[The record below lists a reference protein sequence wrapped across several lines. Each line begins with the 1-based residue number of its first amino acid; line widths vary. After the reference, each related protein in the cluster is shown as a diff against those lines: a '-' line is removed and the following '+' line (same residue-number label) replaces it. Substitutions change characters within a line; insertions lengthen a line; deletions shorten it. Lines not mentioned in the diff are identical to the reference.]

1 MNSTVRQILM
11 KKLLKSGIYGSMN
24 SAHYGK
30 INKYGLKKKK
40 RKNMEEAKRGRDKLD
55 LNTYLEFVW
64 IALIL
69 LKLKIEN

>member
-1 MNSTVRQILM
+1 MR
-11 KKLLKSGIYGSMN
+11 
-24 SAHYGK
+24 AE
-30 INKYGLKKKK
+30 KKK

-55 LNTYLEFVW
+55 LNTYLEFVS

>member
-30 INKYGLKKKK
+30 INKYGLKNEKGKTWKKQ
-40 RKNMEEAKRGRDKLD
+40 NVD
-55 LNTYLEFVW
+55 VISW
-64 IALIL
+64 I
-69 LKLKIEN
+69 